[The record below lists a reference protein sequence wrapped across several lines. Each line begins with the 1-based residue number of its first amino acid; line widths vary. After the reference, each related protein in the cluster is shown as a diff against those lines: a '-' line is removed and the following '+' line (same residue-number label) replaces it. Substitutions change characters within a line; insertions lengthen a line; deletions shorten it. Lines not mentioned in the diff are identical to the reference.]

1 MHDKNMIVD
10 GFFSISQDMSTK
22 EISLTKYGKLIKTIQ
37 EDRILSL
44 DDLHRMLQKERA
56 SYFMEGL

>member
-10 GFFSISQDMSTK
+10 GFFSISQDMNTK
-22 EISLTKYGKLIKTIQ
+22 EISLSKYGKLIKTIQ